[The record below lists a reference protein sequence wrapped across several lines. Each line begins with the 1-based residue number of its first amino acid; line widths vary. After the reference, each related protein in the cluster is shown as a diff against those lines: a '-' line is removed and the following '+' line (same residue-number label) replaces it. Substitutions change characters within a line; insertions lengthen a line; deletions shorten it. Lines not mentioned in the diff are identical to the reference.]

1 MLSKS
6 DANIPFEK
14 KYLTND
20 TSRLLEKSL
29 QDAENDSIESAESY
43 AVPTAITT
51 AAAPRSL
58 FLHIA
63 GLEALV
69 SSESLEN
76 TISSAVN
83 TTTATYIK

>member
-1 MLSKS
+1 
-6 DANIPFEK
+6 
-14 KYLTND
+14 
-20 TSRLLEKSL
+20 
-29 QDAENDSIESAESY
+29 
-43 AVPTAITT
+43 
-51 AAAPRSL
+51 L